1 MTGLAQDVR
10 YALRQLHK
18 SPGFAAVAILTL
30 ALGIGANIAVFSVM
44 NAILLNPSGI
54 PHPENVVALRAK
66 YSVGDLQN
74 INLSPP
80 DFGDAVAG
88 KDTFTSA
95 AVMMNS
101 AFNYTSAGTT
111 PERLVGAMV
120 SWQWF
125 DVFWARPYLGRVFRP
140 EEDQP
145 DANHEVVLSYSTWKR
160 RFGGDP
166 SIIGRKLLL
175 NQESFEVIGVM
186 GPEFAW
192 PNQAELWV
200 PLALAPA
207 RYYDS
212 NYRHNEYLFGVAR
225 LRPGVTLV
233 QANSYLQRK
242 ADENIASE
250 GGANS
255 YGKISGWGMFCMP
268 LIDFVAGDLRKPLL
282 ILLAAVGTIL
292 LIACANIAGLQL
304 ARASGR
310 QREVSIQIALGAG
323 RARLMQQALVE
334 SLLLS
339 LAGVAFGLLLARTT
353 IPLLLLL
360 APQALVQ
367 NVPVSVGREVLLF
380 VAVVG
385 VICALL
391 CGTAPAWQMTHAR
404 WFQVLQES
412 GRSETS
418 SRARQR
424 VRSALV
430 ISEIALAMLLLVGA
444 GLLVRS
450 LEKLEQVETGF
461 DPSHLM
467 SGAVSLAPTIYS
479 TDEQQ
484 ATFFAAAEQQLK
496 TIPGVTSAA
505 FADALPFTNNG
516 GSASFTIV
524 GHTLGPNEPPPH
536 GNIRK
541 ISPDY
546 FSTLRIP
553 LVRGRVFTSG
563 DRLNTEP
570 VAVIDETLARQYWS
584 NEDPIGQHIS
594 RARRG
599 GDSPPITVVGIVKHA
614 KSSSLESDTTEGF
627 YYLPIA
633 QSPETT
639 AALVIRTTVSNPA
652 VLTGAIRSAIRAVDP
667 NQPVYDMKT
676 MEEWVSDSMISRRFL
691 VILLSL
697 FAGLALL
704 LAALG
709 LYGVINYGVKL
720 RTRELGIRMAL
731 GAARGDVLRLILGKG
746 MQLAIVGLV
755 LGLSTTFIVGRALS
769 SLLYQVSLFNPLTL
783 LITSALLTA
792 TVLLASYLPARRA
805 SALDP
810 MQTLREE

>member
-1 MTGLAQDVR
+1 MTGLAQDFR
-10 YALRQLHK
+10 YAVRQLHK

-54 PHPENVVALRAK
+54 PHPEKVVALRAK

-74 INLSPP
+74 ISLSPP
-80 DFGDAVAG
+80 DFADAVAG

-95 AVMMNS
+95 AVMMTS
-101 AFNYTSAGTT
+101 DFNYSGDNTT

-145 DANHEVVLSYSTWKR
+145 NANHEVVLSYAAWKR

-166 SIIGRKLLL
+166 SILGRKLLL
-175 NQESFEVIGVM
+175 NQESFQVIGVM
-186 GPEFAW
+186 GPDFAW

-200 PLALAPA
+200 PLALPPG
-207 RYYDS
+207 RYFDS

-225 LRPGVTLV
+225 LRPGVTLA

-242 ADENIASE
+242 TDQNIASE
-250 GGANS
+250 GANS
-255 YGKISGWGMFCMP
+255 YSKISGWGMFCMP

-323 RARLMQQALVE
+323 RARLVQQALVE

-339 LAGVAFGLLLARTT
+339 LAGVVLGLLLARTA

-360 APQALVQ
+360 APEALVH
-367 NVPVSVGREVLLF
+367 NVPVSVGRDVLVF
-380 VAVVG
+380 VAFVG

-404 WFQVLQES
+404 WFQALQES

-450 LEKLEQVETGF
+450 LEKLQQVATGF

-467 SGAVSLAPTIYS
+467 SGALSLPATVYK

-484 ATFFAAAEQQLK
+484 AAFFATAEEQLRS
-496 TIPGVTSAA
+496 IPGVTSAA
-505 FADALPFTNNG
+505 FADALPFTNTG

-524 GHTLGPNEPPPH
+524 GHNLGPNEPPPH

-546 FSTLRIP
+546 FLTLRIP
-553 LVRGRVFTSG
+553 VVRGRVFTSG

-570 VAVIDETLARQYWS
+570 VTVIDETLARQYWP
-584 NEDPIGQHIS
+584 NEDPVGQHIS
-594 RARRG
+594 RG
-599 GDSPPITVVGIVKHA
+599 TNSPPVTVVGIVKHA

-639 AALVIRTTVSNPA
+639 AALAVRTTVSNPA
-652 VLTGAIRSAIRAVDP
+652 VLTGAIQSAIRAVDP

-676 MEEWVSDSMISRRFL
+676 MEQWVNDSMISRRFL
-691 VILLSL
+691 VVLLSI

-746 MQLAIVGLV
+746 MQLAILGLV
-755 LGLSTTFIVGRALS
+755 LGLATTFIVGRALS
-769 SLLYQVSLFNPLTL
+769 SLLYQVSLFNPITL
-783 LITSALLTA
+783 LITSLLLTA

-810 MQTLREE
+810 MRTLREE